1 MWDTY
6 GREKKQMHDMKG
18 MNKNVK
24 QIERWD
30 VRVHFL
36 TPFLRETE
44 PRRPL
49 VLVGMLSPLI

>member
-1 MWDTY
+1 
-6 GREKKQMHDMKG
+6 MHDMKG
-18 MNKNVK
+18 INDNMK

-30 VRVHFL
+30 VRVPFL